1 MAILR
6 ICLRLGLCLFLYE
19 TILEEDFWHSFLN
32 SPVKEEINFW
42 NSWWGSKVHRP
53 FPQILTL
60 FQIKTCCFHTRFQT
74 SSVYNSYPLL
84 DLAFE
89 SCSRFA
95 GTLSCQSA
103 INLLFKYVLLVLFG
117 TLWIAIASAISQRE
131 TGCFFCLFFLTNT
144 PELPPRDSYQLWSRQ
159 PGRATISRRPPE
171 SLRRL
176 LKWQTACG
184 NGPFG
189 ILQHFE
195 LYIL

>member
-6 ICLRLGLCLFLYE
+6 ICLRLGLCVFLYE

-42 NSWWGSKVHRP
+42 NSWWGSRVHRP

-84 DLAFE
+84 DLAFK

-95 GTLSCQSA
+95 GTLSCQSV
-103 INLLFKYVLLVLFG
+103 INVLFKYVLLFSIIWHVMNRNSFSYL
-117 TLWIAIASAISQRE
+117 TTRNWL
-131 TGCFFCLFFLTNT
+131 FLTNT